1 MALENDPSRK
11 IQQRSRGDLGFP
23 GSCACCG
30 GSDPERT
37 YVDFGIWY
45 DYEGSV
51 YICSICFTEAVQ
63 VMGFFTPDEVKENL
77 ERLNTLL
84 DENAQLKKELE
95 DARPILNAVIGLS
108 PNLANFVGSDS
119 DSNSDLGTEETDN
132 GSSRADE
139 DAVVGESEVKESS
152 ASEGRGNSG
161 GTKPRNRSSAIIK

>member
-51 YICSICFTEAVQ
+51 YICSTCFTEAVQ
-63 VMGFFTPDEVKENL
+63 VMGFFTPEEVQETFDQ
-77 ERLNTLL
+77 LNAMLR
-84 DENAQLKKELE
+84 ENAQLKKELE
-95 DARPILNAVIGLS
+95 DARPILNAVA
-108 PNLANFVGSDS
+108 NLGGSLVAPVSGDS
-119 DSNSDLGTEETDN
+119 DSNSDLDAEEADS
-132 GSSRADE
+132 GSSGTDE
-139 DAVVGESEVKESS
+139 DAVSGESEVKESPV
-152 ASEGRGNSG
+152 SEGRGDTS
-161 GTKPRNRSSAIIK
+161 GTKPRNRGPAIVK